1 MCQVSLS
8 GVTLLL
14 ELFLIGQLQ
23 ALLCPRV
30 VVYNADY
37 ADCNGEYDVTQE
49 TVSWAPDRRVYAHQ
63 SKDRYIFWNA
73 GGLGWSIGKR
83 EYLKSGTHWHKSGSD
98 DTEPW
103 TSAWLGGVVVKCA
116 EKSGSCCNNIEISS
130 TGEARRDQT
139 LYMGVYARIKEDYN
153 GRPVYVKQGQEE
165 LYVYYFTSQKHG
177 ISLWVIGPKVGEFRA
192 GIRNS
197 SPGSCVHDLEKGWKY
212 ASRSGVW
219 SDSDPTLTVKCHD
232 FNQESNFESK
242 RISPRPKALDIDS
255 HNSIGDFSEKERSFN
270 TGRQKK
276 RATNNYCNEEKNFRP
291 RLCLVKMGNME
302 RVYKV
307 L

>member
-1 MCQVSLS
+1 MKFVNNDNDSL
-8 GVTLLL
+8 
-14 ELFLIGQLQ
+14 LFI
-23 ALLCPRV
+23 
-30 VVYNADY
+30 
-37 ADCNGEYDVTQE
+37 T
-49 TVSWAPDRRVYAHQ
+49 
-63 SKDRYIFWNA
+63 
-73 GGLGWSIGKR
+73 
-83 EYLKSGTHWHKSGSD
+83 
-98 DTEPW
+98 
-103 TSAWLGGVVVKCA
+103 
-116 EKSGSCCNNIEISS
+116 GSCCNNIEISS

-177 ISLWVIGPKVGEFRA
+177 ISLWVIGPKVGEFRP

-276 RATNNYCNEEKNFRP
+276 RATNNYCNEENNFRP

-302 RVYKV
+302 
-307 L
+307 